1 MTDKEKE
8 FKKLSNTLVKL
19 IFQYKERPNM
29 FLKIR
34 IKLVKNKLSKLGI

>member
-1 MTDKEKE
+1 MTES
-8 FKKLSNTLVKL
+8 KKLQSVLDKL
-19 IFQYKERPNM
+19 IIQYKLRPNM